1 MKLYFKEKGILFLT
15 FVFLYLLIEYV
26 TFAWVDFSFL
36 PQSFIIDLIFL
47 MGMGLI
53 GLLFRSNK
61 LTIIYYTLILS
72 WIMALFL
79 INATMYSVYFEL
91 FTLQQLTLLGE
102 ATSVFSFEFLSIS
115 SIIIAAIIAFLYFLS
130 ITLLWRKFYRNSR
143 QIPNYYRKT
152 FMILGGVAFSIL
164 LILSVGFT
172 TIKRFN
178 STTYITTFK
187 RASLEE
193 YGLLAYY
200 WKEFKVVTFSS
211 FTGNNSGEE
220 EVLIPNDPSSP
231 SEYFGLLEDAN
242 VITILV
248 ESLQPF
254 AVSEVLTPNLY
265 RMTQEGLYF
274 PNNYSENKTN
284 VSEIISIAGNY
295 PTFYFLPNSFDYDF
309 SHSLPSILSKT
320 YDYKTAYFHD
330 NVGSFYGRDKLF
342 MPLGFE
348 ELYFHDDLFPQ
359 EKIWTWNG
367 DYTLDS
373 VTIEKILDEMQF
385 TEEPFYYYWATM
397 SSHGPYNYGPGN
409 IELFT
414 DLGYFEAIDEAVV
427 NGDWVNPLENG
438 EEIDRLRLR
447 HYEAAIM
454 DFDRAL
460 GRLLEELE
468 NSGEIDNTILVFFGD
483 HNIYYHDLHLKINDV
498 DSSMYYDME
507 LYQAFLAVYNPVLTD
522 SFVEDNGTNEI
533 EKFVSPHN
541 IVPTLYDLLGIGYN
555 QNLMM
560 GESVFLDSSNV
571 FYSHKLT
578 GFFDNQL
585 FSDDGYEII
594 YSKNEIEQDYIDS
607 FVAISQE
614 LRERLEIINYWYDNT
629 KQSH

>member
-1 MKLYFKEKGILFLT
+1 
-15 FVFLYLLIEYV
+15 
-26 TFAWVDFSFL
+26 
-36 PQSFIIDLIFL
+36 
-47 MGMGLI
+47 
-53 GLLFRSNK
+53 
-61 LTIIYYTLILS
+61 
-72 WIMALFL
+72 
-79 INATMYSVYFEL
+79 
-91 FTLQQLTLLGE
+91 
-102 ATSVFSFEFLSIS
+102 
-115 SIIIAAIIAFLYFLS
+115 
-130 ITLLWRKFYRNSR
+130 
-143 QIPNYYRKT
+143 
-152 FMILGGVAFSIL
+152 
-164 LILSVGFT
+164 
-172 TIKRFN
+172 
-178 STTYITTFK
+178 
-187 RASLEE
+187 
-193 YGLLAYY
+193 
-200 WKEFKVVTFSS
+200 
-211 FTGNNSGEE
+211 
-220 EVLIPNDPSSP
+220 
-231 SEYFGLLEDAN
+231 
-242 VITILV
+242 
-248 ESLQPF
+248 
-254 AVSEVLTPNLY
+254 
-265 RMTQEGLYF
+265 
-274 PNNYSENKTN
+274 
-284 VSEIISIAGNY
+284 
-295 PTFYFLPNSFDYDF
+295 
-309 SHSLPSILSKT
+309 
-320 YDYKTAYFHD
+320 
-330 NVGSFYGRDKLF
+330 
-342 MPLGFE
+342 
-348 ELYFHDDLFPQ
+348 
-359 EKIWTWNG
+359 
-367 DYTLDS
+367 
-373 VTIEKILDEMQF
+373 
-385 TEEPFYYYWATM
+385 M

-409 IELFT
+409 IELFEE
-414 DLGYFEAIDEAVV
+414 LGYFEAIDEAVV